1 METGGK
7 AVEFLKANQNSLL
20 LIPVLALGFF
30 MIGAY
35 MQFTAINHGDTGTTN
50 VDNSITTS
58 FSLMPLVIIGGVF
71 AAVHLFVGA
80 FPNQYFVM
88 YILTCVSLILS
99 IFALNSS
106 ITSVTV
112 QRV

>member
-1 METGGK
+1 ME
-7 AVEFLKANQNSLL
+7 ALKSNQTSLL
-20 LIPVLALGFF
+20 LIPGIALLFF

-50 VDNSITTS
+50 VDNSILAS
-58 FSLMPLVIIGGVF
+58 FSLMPLLIIGGVF
-71 AAVHLFVGA
+71 AGVHLFVGA

-88 YILTCVSLILS
+88 YLLTCISLIIS

-106 ITSVTV
+106 ITNVTV